1 VKRAGAALAL
11 GVATAAVAAAPAAA
25 QGTGTTTIAPKGKAV
40 KSLRSQGVTIG
51 TFGPA
56 RARRGRLVLPVDGGL
71 VGSTATLNQNGGLRL
86 TRRAGGKRRRVD
98 LKRLQLRLGRRS
110 EIVGFVGTSRFTIF
124 SVKAPASRLSLS
136 PANGSASLKGGSVTL
151 TRRAGKALKRKLK
164 LRRMPL
170 GAFGTISVDAL
181 VNPAS
186 GPGAGSGGGPGGGGP
201 GGGPPTTGP
210 ISDEPPVL
218 ARPDGAADIT
228 SASITWYPKPSW
240 IRYSSS
246 EQDPTPFGGASA
258 DPPTN
263 FSACPEPSDSDQ
275 GPLLYSF
282 HFPFTGG
289 WYHGATDT
297 AGVYFGG
304 GVNFKFPSHNIDLD
318 TKEPEIEIN
327 GPSSRTIFRFD
338 GRGGTRPGNKR
349 AVLADLN
356 TAAAPPARSGNT
368 ITYTRI
374 PATIPQG
381 TAQSVFAGFY
391 APGDRF
397 GCMSVSFTYA
407 GP

>member
-1 VKRAGAALAL
+1 VKRIGTAVAL
-11 GVATAAVAAAPAAA
+11 GAATAAMAAAPAAG

-40 KSLRSQGVTIG
+40 KSLRSQGVEIR

-56 RARRGRLVLPVDGGL
+56 RVRRGRLVLPVDGGL
-71 VGSTATLNQNGGLRL
+71 VGSTATLNQKGGLRL

-98 LKRLQLRLGRRS
+98 LKRLQLRLGRKS
-110 EIVGFVGTSRFTIF
+110 EIVGYIGTSRFTIF
-124 SVKAPASRLSLS
+124 SVKAPRSKLSLGA
-136 PANGSASLKGGSVTL
+136 ANGSASLKGGSVSL
-151 TRRAGKALKRKLK
+151 TRRAGKAIKRKLK

-170 GAFGTISVDAL
+170 GAFGALSVDAL
-181 VNPAS
+181 VKQGS
-186 GPGAGSGGGPGGGGP
+186 GGGPGGGPGGGGP
-201 GGGPPTTGP
+201 GGGGPPASGP
-210 ISDEPPVL
+210 IGDEPPVL
-218 ARPDGAADIT
+218 ARPAGASDIT

-246 EQDPTPFGGASA
+246 EQSPTPFGGASA
-258 DPPTN
+258 DPPAN

-289 WYHGATDT
+289 WYHAASDT

-304 GVNFKFPSHNIDLD
+304 GVNFRFPSHNIDLD
-318 TKEPEIEIN
+318 TKEPEVEIN
-327 GPSSRTIFRFD
+327 GASSRAIFRFD

-349 AVLADLN
+349 AVLTDLN
-356 TAAAPPARSGNT
+356 TAAVTPTRNGNT

-381 TAQSVFAGFY
+381 SAQSVFAGFY

-397 GCMSVSFTYA
+397 GCISVSFTHA